1 MDVRET
7 GTNEGASGG
16 ADGAVRRLA
25 RIVNKQGLHARPSTL
40 IVKTASKF
48 KAAAT
53 LTIRGESAN
62 ARSIMEVMML
72 ASPTGTEVLI
82 EATGDDAAACVEA
95 IADVFAK
102 GFGEELA

>member
-1 MDVRET
+1 MT
-7 GTNEGASGG
+7 AA
-16 ADGAVRRLA
+16 ADARPPGEAAGPPVLRRTV

-48 KAAAT
+48 KAA
-53 LTIRGESAN
+53 LTVTVRGESAN

-72 ASPTGTEVLI
+72 ASPAGTEVML
-82 EATGDDAAACVEA
+82 EASGDDAAECLSAVA
-95 IADVFAK
+95 AVFES

>member
-1 MDVRET
+1 MESPRDPAAPPT
-7 GTNEGASGG
+7 A
-16 ADGAVRRLA
+16 AAVTRTV

-40 IVKTASKF
+40 IVKTAVKF
-48 KAAAT
+48 KAPLT

-72 ASPTGTEVLI
+72 ACPAGTEVLLSAVG
-82 EATGDDAAACVEA
+82 EDADACVEA
-95 IADVFAK
+95 VAAVIAG

>member
-1 MDVRET
+1 MSEPT
-7 GTNEGASGG
+7 
-16 ADGAVRRLA
+16 VRRTV

-48 KAAAT
+48 KSA
-53 LTIRGESAN
+53 LSITIRGESAN

-72 ASPTGTEVLI
+72 ASPTGTEVLL
-82 EATGDDAAACVEA
+82 EASGDDAAACLDAVA
-95 IADVFAK
+95 QVFDA